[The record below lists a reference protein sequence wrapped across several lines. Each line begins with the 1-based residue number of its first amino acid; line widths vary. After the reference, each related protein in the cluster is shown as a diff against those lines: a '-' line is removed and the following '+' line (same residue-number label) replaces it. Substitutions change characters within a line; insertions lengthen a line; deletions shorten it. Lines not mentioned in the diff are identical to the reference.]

1 MTHFN
6 LADLFEL
13 VVDTVPD
20 NEALI
25 AGDIRLTYR
34 QLDERINR
42 VAHVLQVHGV
52 ERGDHIGLYLY
63 NGTPYVEGMLAAYKI
78 GAVPVNVNYRYVEDE
93 LVYLFDDADL
103 VCVIHDQEF
112 GPTIAEVVEKVPGV
126 RTFISVADDSGANC
140 SAIGSLDYENLLAAA
155 SPVRDFAERSPD
167 DLYILYTGGTTGMP
181 KGVLWRQE
189 DIFFAGMGGGN
200 IGGDPITDPQEMADK
215 LTPGDGVGML
225 IIAPLMH
232 GAAQWTLYIGFFMG
246 NKMVLST
253 ARKFDPAEAWRLVS
267 EEAIMSIGIV
277 GDAIGRPLIEALDG
291 LGDSIDTSSLFTV
304 GSGGAIWSDS
314 VKERYRELLPDILLI
329 DSYGSSETGA
339 QGGSAMTSDSGTSG
353 GAPKFKMDGAHTV
366 LDDELK
372 PVEPGS
378 GVRGRVARS
387 GHIPVGYYGDEVKTA
402 ETFVEIDGRRWVLQG
417 DVATVDE
424 DGTITMFGRGSVC
437 INSGG
442 EKIFPEE
449 VEAAVKAHPDVYDA
463 VVVGVPDDK
472 WGERVAAVV
481 EPREGTA
488 PKLGDLVEFSRTKI
502 AGYKVPR
509 ELHLV
514 DEMVRSPAG
523 KADYKWARSV
533 AANEEQP

>member
-1 MTHFN
+1 MTQFN

-20 NEALI
+20 NDALVV
-25 AGDIRLTYR
+25 GDVCLTYR
-34 QLDERINR
+34 ELDERINR
-42 VAHVLQVHGV
+42 AAHVLQEQGV
-52 ERGDHIGLYLY
+52 KRGDHIGLYLY
-63 NGTPYVEGMLAAYKI
+63 NGSPYVEGMLGAYKI
-78 GAVPVNVNYRYVEDE
+78 GAVPVNVNYRYVEEE

-112 GPTIAEVVEKVPGV
+112 GPTITDVVEKVPGV
-126 RTFISVADDSGANC
+126 QTFIAVADDSGADC
-140 SAIGSLDYENLLAAA
+140 SAIGSLDYEELLAAA
-155 SPVRDFAERSPD
+155 SPERDFPDRSPD
-167 DLYILYTGGTTGMP
+167 DYYILYTGGTTGMP

-189 DIFFAGMGGGN
+189 DIFFAALGGGN
-200 IGGDPITDPQEMADK
+200 IGGDPIEDPSELAGK
-215 LTPGDGVGML
+215 LTPGGGAGML

-253 ARKFDPAEAWRLVS
+253 ARKFDPAEAWRLVGK
-267 EEAIMSIGIV
+267 EGIVSIGIV
-277 GDAIGRPLIEALDG
+277 GDAIGRPLIEALEE
-291 LGDSIDTSSLFTV
+291 LGDSVDASSLFTV

-314 VKERYRELLPDILLI
+314 VKERYRELLPNVLLI

-339 QGGSAMTSDSGTSG
+339 QGGSSMTSDSGASG
-353 GAPKFKMDGAHTV
+353 GLPKFKMDDNHTV
-366 LDDELK
+366 LDEDLN

-387 GHIPVGYYGDEVKTA
+387 GHIPVGYYGDEEKTA
-402 ETFVEIDGRRWVLQG
+402 ETFVEIDGKRWVLQG
-417 DVATVDE
+417 DIATVEE
-424 DGTITMFGRGSVC
+424 DGTIAMFGRGSVC

-449 VEAAVKAHPDVYDA
+449 VEAAVKSFPDVYDA

-472 WGERVAAVV
+472 WGERVVAVV
-481 EPREGTA
+481 EPREGTS
-488 PKLGDLVEFSRTKI
+488 PGLDDLVEFTRTKI

-514 DEMVRSPAG
+514 DHMVRSPAG
-523 KADYKWARSV
+523 KADYKWAKRV
-533 AANEEQP
+533 AAGEE